1 MENDDGFQRSQRS
14 KTHSNRLHHA
24 RSKLYDPRKG
34 SAYTKLSKTHETKLR
49 KLRENERTLASSTVL
64 RPLLSTRSCQSLCN
78 DGSTSYVETSDS
90 GSHDSSSDSQPP
102 DWNNSQR
109 KGKTAAR
116 QSQYIKST
124 VARRS
129 GNVGDVVPTISLPL
143 NLDADKNVRRSSGGR
158 TALPPR
164 VRDLECKLRMP
175 DDERISVVK
184 ELQDTTGRNKA
195 EAASSDAAN
204 ASIAIESFRKSTL
217 PSFRNSTQRPHSFSM
232 LTFNVGL
239 LEVRM
244 FGIQMY
250 QNPGYTEKRLKC
262 VPSEIRKANADVV
275 AFQEVYSNHHA
286 RYIIRELQ
294 DLYPYAARDD
304 CLPVSE
310 DFEKLYERNKKKKK
324 RGIGMFHSG
333 LLFLSKFPILCAKFH
348 AWDVVTHLE
357 AMLANKGYMEI
368 FVDIPS
374 VGKIA
379 FYNMHM
385 ASASVNPESAHI
397 ENVRNEEVKQILKRT
412 EKACRL
418 GFAPIIIG
426 DLNAAPNN
434 CASNYMS
441 FLHSG
446 WTDSYV
452 LSRQKAKQKRWL
464 GFKDRRLKQNDFT
477 FESPIVS
484 EESIGVENVF
494 GDNKSQKPHL
504 EKVTIM
510 SNMPRSRSGGNMRH
524 TYTGTRV
531 GSRWS
536 RFVEYLSLQKGD
548 RLRRAAT
555 TWRNFK
561 ANRPRANSMRLRVV
575 HAANRR
581 RVPKSPKLAKL
592 HKRLLKNK
600 LRIRVKAP
608 CLERRAE
615 KSARTFRERCTALFR
630 RSRSLWMGESKPTTQ
645 AVTFTTARSRTAI
658 DPSSVYFLVKNPS
671 KQLKRPRVRRFY
683 WWYRRRNFMD
693 VTWDPKNPLNMR
705 GPHAG
710 CSGLRCDYIFLP
722 PQHIAGILQG
732 FVPSAGE
739 ILFREPIVMIDKVG
753 SAYNCLCSAFTSM
766 KKVMLVTL
774 SDHYGLKITMVR
786 KNIKPETS
794 PTVMLRPSQSI

>member
-1 MENDDGFQRSQRS
+1 MENDDGCQRSQRS
-14 KTHSNRLHHA
+14 KPNSNRLQHA

-49 KLRENERTLASSTVL
+49 QLRENERAVSLSTVL
-64 RPLLSTRSCQSLCN
+64 RPLQSSRSCQSLCN

-90 GSHDSSSDSQPP
+90 GSQDSASDSPTAFCP
-102 DWNNSQR
+102 NDQR
-109 KGKTAAR
+109 NPKSTAR
-116 QSQYIKST
+116 QSLYINST
-124 VARRS
+124 AARRS
-129 GNVGDVVPTISLPL
+129 GNVEEAAPTISLPL
-143 NLDADKNVRRSSGGR
+143 NLDDDKSVSRSSVSR
-158 TALPPR
+158 AALPR
-164 VRDLECKLRMP
+164 RIRDMECKLRMP
-175 DDERISVVK
+175 DDEPISVVK
-184 ELQDTTGRNKA
+184 ELQDTAGRSKTDSTSSKA
-195 EAASSDAAN
+195 LSG
-204 ASIAIESFRKSTL
+204 SIAIESFRKSTL
-217 PSFRNSTQRPHSFSM
+217 PSFRNTPQRPHSFSM

-262 VPSEIRKANADVV
+262 VPNEIRKANADVV

-286 RYIIRELQ
+286 RYITQQLQ
-294 DLYPYAARDD
+294 DIYPYAARDD

-310 DFEKLYERNKKKKK
+310 DFENLYDKNKKKK

-385 ASASVNPESAHI
+385 ASASVNPESVHI

-464 GFKDRRLKQNDFT
+464 GLKDRRIKKNDST
-477 FESPIVS
+477 FESPLTS
-484 EESIGVENVF
+484 DESIGVENVF

-524 TYTGTRV
+524 PHMGPRE

-536 RFVEYLSLQKGD
+536 RFVEYLSLPKGD

-555 TWRNFK
+555 SWKHSKTY
-561 ANRPRANSMRLRVV
+561 RPRANSIRLRRI
-575 HAANRR
+575 HTANRHR
-581 RVPKSPKLAKL
+581 APKSKKLAKL

-600 LRIRVKAP
+600 LSVRVKAP
-608 CLERRAE
+608 CLECKTDKA
-615 KSARTFRERCTALFR
+615 ARTFRERCSALFR
-630 RSRSLWMGESKPTTQ
+630 RSKSLWTGEPKPTTQ
-645 AVTFTTARSRTAI
+645 TVAFTTARSRVAI

-693 VTWDPKNPLNMR
+693 VTWDPKNPLNMH

-732 FVPSAGE
+732 FAPSAGE

-786 KNIKPETS
+786 KKTKPETS
-794 PTVMLRPSQSI
+794 PPIMLRPSQTI